1 MVGRLLPRVASRP
14 GALEHGQMT
23 EAEIIRAFT
32 ALPGVVHLLASD
44 ENGAPDV
51 AWGDSFFYYDPDN
64 EDPDHRRLPFAT
76 IVTKDYPGFD
86 TTSDLDRP
94 GVFRLN
100 LAAGR
105 DQFEAL
111 FGFAPAELDEH
122 RTEFDFAALDRII
135 PHPVYGPQG
144 WISVLVPGAGS
155 RERTKQLI
163 TQVYE
168 RARRRHRPQRGR

>member
-1 MVGRLLPRVASRP
+1 VWGAHGGAMQQPSGIVDQDAIIRSVKDTFTGVEVVRPTDGP
-14 GALEHGQMT
+14 GA
-23 EAEIIRAFT
+23 
-32 ALPGVVHLLASD
+32 
-44 ENGAPDV
+44 
-51 AWGDSFFYYDPDN
+51 GDTFFYDPRRDL
-64 EDPDHRRLPFAT
+64 DPRRRLPFAT
-76 IVTKDYPGFD
+76 IVTKDYPDFD